1 MCSLLT
7 WYQQTPQQS
16 DASNNQLDKPCTT
29 MNLDI
34 YVDLGSQELG
44 LTSQIKDQ
52 PIFSYNFNA
61 SEQKSKQAIHG
72 NNSFRL
78 ICCI

>member
-1 MCSLLT
+1 
-7 WYQQTPQQS
+7 
-16 DASNNQLDKPCTT
+16 

-52 PIFSYNFNA
+52 PIFSYNINA
-61 SEQKSKQAIHG
+61 SEQKSKQAIDG
-72 NNSFRL
+72 NNFFRPK
-78 ICCI
+78 